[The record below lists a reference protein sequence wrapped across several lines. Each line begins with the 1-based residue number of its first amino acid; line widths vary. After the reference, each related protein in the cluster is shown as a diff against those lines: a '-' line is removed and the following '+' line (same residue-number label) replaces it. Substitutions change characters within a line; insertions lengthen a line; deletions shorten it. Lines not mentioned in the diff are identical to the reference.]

1 MDIKQ
6 LRYFMGVL
14 EAKSI
19 TKAAEQLYVA
29 QPALG
34 LQIRKLEEELGVELF
49 VRHSRG
55 VAATEAGLL
64 LAQHA
69 QVLLRQFARARQD
82 LLDFARS
89 PHGRVTVGLTPTV
102 TSVMVAEFAARCR
115 STYPDVLLNISGGLS
130 ERLIQWVEEDQID
143 VALSYSRSA
152 TGGVRCDP
160 VAEEDLYCVEPASS
174 TDRSDV
180 TVSFAALRDQPLVL
194 PSRPHLIRVLMDQ
207 ALQQVDWSPQVVFE
221 VDSVS
226 AMKELVISGVASCI
240 LPIGAVRREVDDG
253 LMWARRVVEPQLTRT
268 LHIVQSERRPAS
280 KGIEAV
286 TRLLRDSVEQVVAR
300 ADAGWR
306 SVSAR
311 RSP

>member
-34 LQIRKLEEELGVELF
+34 LQIRKLEEELGVDLF

-55 VAATEAGLL
+55 VAPTEAGML

-102 TSVMVAEFAARCR
+102 TSVLVAEFAGRCR
-115 STYPDVLLNISGGLS
+115 EHYPDVVLNISGGLS
-130 ERLIQWVEEDQID
+130 DRLIQWVDEDQID
-143 VALSYSRSA
+143 LSLSYNRAAGTGLSA
-152 TGGVRCDP
+152 EPLADEV
-160 VAEEDLYCVEPASS
+160 LYFVQGSDDGKGLID
-174 TDRSDV
+174 DR
-180 TVSFAALRDQPLVL
+180 TVPFKEALKHPLVL
-194 PSRPHLIRVLMDQ
+194 PSRPHILRVL
-207 ALQQVDWSPQVVFE
+207 VDEEVQKAEQEAHIVFE
-221 VDSVS
+221 VDSAG
-226 AMKELVISGVASCI
+226 AMKELALHGVACTI
-240 LPIGAVRREVDDG
+240 MPIGAVRHEVSQG
-253 LMWARRVVEPQLTRT
+253 RLQARRIVEPDLSRT
-268 LHIVQSERRPAS
+268 LYIIQSRRRPAS
-280 KGIEAV
+280 KAISAV
-286 TRLLRDSVEQVVAR
+286 SRLLRDTVHDFAQRNDV
-300 ADAGWR
+300 GWR
-306 SVSAR
+306 SLSQQ
-311 RSP
+311 